1 MIGLLLKILL
11 TAVLFIIL
19 SFVIPGFKCN
29 DMGSALKASFGF
41 AIIFSFLCLIFQKI
55 MIVVF
60 SSIGPS
66 MSIATLKLLILI
78 TSFIVSM
85 ISCYISFGICNR
97 IISNFFIESNKTLI
111 IVTIVY
117 AISSIAMNA
126 AFDAVFK

>member
-41 AIIFSFLCLIFQKI
+41 AII
-55 MIVVF
+55 
-60 SSIGPS
+60 
-66 MSIATLKLLILI
+66 
-78 TSFIVSM
+78 
-85 ISCYISFGICNR
+85 
-97 IISNFFIESNKTLI
+97 SNFFIESNKTLI

-126 AFDAVFK
+126 AFDAFFK